1 MTPKKTSS
9 QKATTKNTL
18 KSAVKNTR
26 PTKATEPKKATVKK
40 PSTKGTPIAV
50 TRAKK
55 TDPAKS
61 SKKTPPAK
69 TTKTLG
75 PTKATT
81 LKRLAKTDKAST
93 TVRTPRPVTSVPL
106 PATKLPLRA
115 SVSPTTIAML
125 DLLSDGEKHSPDEVL
140 RVGLAAALAD
150 DYNRCIL
157 EGKRARRNRPAD
169 IVEYAHSGAR
179 SFARNNLMIAKRNG
193 RILSIGKGDKE
204 MLRMPKALAVEWA
217 SARAQ
222 DNIPHRREEV
232 AVQPFGQ
239 ITSYAGMTEWEGW
252 AYSPLKTQDVAHVRP
267 TLNIPLAELREAFP
281 GWEVNESPDGLIT
294 VAAHSGAPV
303 KEVVTA
309 WFTEK
314 GYHHDGVRDAKGVRR
329 RNLNHLPVAFLSDL
343 MAKSVP
349 FARGLVAS
357 RYGASMQRLVGDH
370 DDIEGY
376 IILWIVELVQSFDA
390 SLGRPFGTWLTNQI
404 PRKVQDLNRASHGR
418 TASDAEIRHARA
430 RAAFEAEH
438 GRTPTMEEMAKL
450 LGLSAEEMRVKR
462 RHLNTLASLR
472 TATPLETGPDEPE
485 IVIVD
490 EEMTPEEL
498 AMHRERSQQITLSLL
513 AASGQFDPTVGL
525 PRMTRPLGFLVTYL
539 MMWDDWVKGD
549 LIALAGCADR
559 KVTDEVEQVH
569 RELARLLADM
579 READ

>member
-1 MTPKKTSS
+1 MKKKPAAKKTAS
-9 QKATTKNTL
+9 
-18 KSAVKNTR
+18 KSTS
-26 PTKATEPKKATVKK
+26 KKTTVKK
-40 PSTKGTPIAV
+40 RAQKTPNKRLSKSNATKSTKTV
-50 TRAKK
+50 TKK
-55 TDPAKS
+55 TTTKPVSKTTKKS
-61 SKKTPPAK
+61 SKAPVKKAVAK
-69 TTKTLG
+69 
-75 PTKATT
+75 KA
-81 LKRLAKTDKAST
+81 LE
-93 TVRTPRPVTSVPL
+93 
-106 PATKLPLRA
+106 TKLPLRS

-125 DLLSDGEKHSPDEVL
+125 DLLSDGHKHSPDEVIK
-140 RVGLAAALAD
+140 VGIAAALSD
-150 DYNRCIL
+150 DYNRCVD

-169 IVEYAHSGAR
+169 LAEYAHSGAR
-179 SFARNNLMIAKRNG
+179 SFARNNMMIAKRNG
-193 RILSIGKGDKE
+193 RIISVGKGDKE
-204 MLRMPKALAVEWA
+204 MLKMPRPLALDWA
-217 SARAQ
+217 QARSLEAQ
-222 DNIPHRREEV
+222 PHLREEI

-239 ITSYAGMTEWEGW
+239 ITFYSGMPEWEGW

-267 TLNIPLAELREAFP
+267 TLNIPLTELREAFP
-281 GWEVNESPDGLIT
+281 GWEVNESPDGLVT
-294 VAAHSGAPV
+294 VAANAGAPV

-309 WFTEK
+309 WFTER

-329 RNLNHLPVAFLSDL
+329 RNLNQLPAAFLSDL

-418 TASDAEIRHARA
+418 TASDAEIRHSRA

-438 GRTPTMEEMAKL
+438 GRTPTTEELAEL
-450 LGLSAEEMRVKR
+450 LGLSAEEMRIKR

-472 TATPLETGPDEPE
+472 SATPLESGPDEPE
-485 IVIVD
+485 IVVVD
-490 EEMTPEEL
+490 EEPTPEEM

-569 RELARLLADM
+569 RELARLLGEL
-579 READ
+579 REVR